1 MLEGGRGGD
10 HRSESREK
18 REAGRVKHVIEH
30 NLELA
35 RSKQLAERA
44 FADYQRRYER
54 YKPSLEWIDDRRA
67 RVAFTAKGMTLTGM
81 VELRPK
87 ELEIT
92 MDVPLVLRVFKQ
104 PAMRI
109 LDREVKRLL
118 SESALSE
125 ERARS

>member
-1 MLEGGRGGD
+1 MLEGDRGRD
-10 HRSESREK
+10 ITATDVK

-30 NLELA
+30 NLELY

-54 YKPSLEWIDDRRA
+54 YRPTLEWIDDRRA
-67 RVAFTAKGMTLTGM
+67 RFGFTAKGMTLTGTI
-81 VELRPK
+81 ELRHK
-87 ELEIT
+87 ELEIA

-109 LDREVKRLL
+109 LEREVKRLL
-118 SESALSE
+118 SESAPKE
-125 ERARS
+125 EQARS